1 MIIDIENKVI
11 TRLEDGGLSVRD
23 VSIKSGTTGI
33 IYPAVFLSTE
43 TGDYKRI
50 TQTKYRCELTLVI
63 IVIFKNYKSEKD
75 RRHGVY
81 PILQGVIDL
90 LLLQDLDL
98 EILPIIPKSFRNVTD
113 DALADKGL
121 LAYQIELETSYVI
134 EKTDDE
140 TTVDLLKVGL
150 EYYLQDPEDDEVM
163 DAQDIVELSE

>member
-1 MIIDIENKVI
+1 MITEIENKI
-11 TRLEDGGLSVRD
+11 INKLETGGLSVRD
-23 VSIKSGTTGI
+23 VGIKTGTTGI

-63 IVIFKNYKSEKD
+63 VVIFKNYKSEKD

-81 PILQGVIDL
+81 PILQGIINL

-98 EILPIIPKSFRNVTD
+98 EILPIIPKSFRNITD

-121 LAYQIELETSYVI
+121 MAYQIELETSYVI

-140 TTVDLLKVGL
+140 TTVDLLTVGL
-150 EYYLQDPEDDEVM
+150 EYYLQDPVDDEVI
-163 DAQDIVELSE
+163 DAQDVVTIDS

>member
-1 MIIDIENKVI
+1 MIIEIENKI
-11 TRLEDGGLSVRD
+11 INKLETGGLSVRD
-23 VSIKSGTTGI
+23 VSIKTGTTGI

-43 TGDYKRI
+43 MGGFKRI

-63 IVIFKNYKSEKD
+63 VIIFKNYKSEKD

-98 EILPIIPKSFRNVTD
+98 EITPITPKSFRNVTD

-121 LAYQIELETSYVI
+121 LAYQIEFETSYVI
-134 EKTDDE
+134 EKTYDE
-140 TTVDLLKVGL
+140 PDVDLLKIGL
-150 EYYLQDPEDDEVM
+150 EYYLQDPEDDDVM
-163 DAQDIVELSE
+163 DAQDIVDLG